1 MGNLCPVRF
10 LIFVCALFQFAVP
23 SFARIGIVRTLGG
36 ETYEGHVRFVP
47 GRVQVVN
54 AAAGVM
60 IRLELT
66 NVARISFPT
75 NGSAAVANGLL
86 VEGAPDG
93 WQQADIGPTQI
104 PGSTRHE
111 LNTFTVRG
119 SGTQIE
125 GDTDSFHYLFKPV
138 HGDSEIVA
146 EVLSIQYTHPSAKAG
161 LMMRE
166 NLNDYARHVTIAMT
180 AMRGGVF
187 QARSTER
194 FATEASPPLSI
205 FAPYWLKL
213 KRHGDEFTAYT
224 SPNGRRWTQVH
235 KMDLPMAENFYV
247 GLAVASGNDSL
258 LNWTTFSKVREASR
272 LLNED
277 YKPEV
282 EMVSGSRFTGR
293 PERANASEVQFSGE
307 PRSVRVPTDRVARL
321 AYAPLSGEMAWKTRV
336 SRPGVWVNTGDF
348 FDGDFRGIEDR
359 RLTISSVLYGLRTFD
374 IDDEVLAVVLQPRK
388 IQGAEFEIET
398 ADGSVLRASEV
409 TMADGEI
416 RLRESALGEVRLP
429 AFEILDLRRR

>member
-1 MGNLCPVRF
+1 
-10 LIFVCALFQFAVP
+10 
-23 SFARIGIVRTLGG
+23 
-36 ETYEGHVRFVP
+36 VRFVP
-47 GRVQVVN
+47 GQVRVVN
-54 AAAGVM
+54 AAAGLM
-60 IRLELT
+60 IGIELT

-75 NGSAAVANGLL
+75 NQASIAAAGQL
-86 VEGAPDG
+86 VEAVPEG

-111 LNTFTVRG
+111 LNTVTVRG
-119 SGTQIE
+119 SGTHIE
-125 GDTDSFHYLFKPV
+125 GDADSFHFVFKPV

-146 EVLSIQYTHPSAKAG
+146 EVTSIQYTHPNAKAG

-166 NLNDYARHVTIAMT
+166 NLNEYARHVMIAMT
-180 AMRGGVF
+180 AMRGGMF
-187 QARSTER
+187 QARTTER
-194 FATEASPPLSI
+194 FGTESSPPLAV
-205 FAPYWLKL
+205 FAPHWLKL

-224 SPNGRRWTQVH
+224 SPNGRLWTQVQ
-235 KMDLPMAENFYV
+235 KMVLPLAENLFV
-247 GLAVASGNDSL
+247 GLAVASGNDTL

-282 EMVSGSRFTGR
+282 EMISGSLFNGR
-293 PERANASEVQFSGE
+293 PERADGNEVLFSGS
-307 PRSVRVPTDRVARL
+307 PKAVRVPTDRVARF

-348 FDGDFRGIEDR
+348 FDGEFRGIEDH
-359 RLTISSVLYGLRTFD
+359 RLTISSVLYGLRTFN
-374 IDDEVLAVVLQPRK
+374 IDDEVLAIVLQPRK
-388 IQGAEFEIET
+388 IQGSDFEIET
-398 ADGSVLRASEV
+398 ADGSVLRGSEV

>member
-1 MGNLCPVRF
+1 
-10 LIFVCALFQFAVP
+10 
-23 SFARIGIVRTLGG
+23 
-36 ETYEGHVRFVP
+36 VRFVP
-47 GRVQVVN
+47 GRVRVVN
-54 AAAGVM
+54 AAVGLMVG
-60 IRLELT
+60 IELT

-75 NGSAAVANGLL
+75 NNASIASAGPLIEAVP
-86 VEGAPDG
+86 EG

-119 SGTQIE
+119 SGTHIE
-125 GDTDSFHYLFKPV
+125 GDADSFHYLFKPV

-146 EVLSIQYTHPSAKAG
+146 EIVSIQYTHPSAKAG

-166 NLNDYARHVTIAMT
+166 NLNDYSRHVTIAMT

-187 QARSTER
+187 QARTTER
-194 FATEASPPLSI
+194 FTTDASPPLAT
-205 FAPYWLKL
+205 FAPHWLKL
-213 KRHGDEFTAYT
+213 KRHGDEFTAST
-224 SPNGRRWTQVH
+224 SANGRLWTQVQ
-235 KMDLPMAENFYV
+235 KMALPMAENFYV
-247 GLAVASGNDSL
+247 GLAVTSGNDTL

-293 PERANASEVQFSGE
+293 PERANESEVQFSGE
-307 PRSVRVPTDRVARL
+307 PKVVRVPTDRVARL

-388 IQGAEFEIET
+388 TQGAEFEVET
-398 ADGSVLRASEV
+398 TDGSVLRASDV
-409 TMADGEI
+409 TLAEGEI